1 MNNMNGQPYTVRRD
15 GAATYL
21 LDKFE
26 TLLQKA
32 AQVEEEKLNYDEA
45 KKIIAEAITLG
56 KIQKPK
62 ETKLNTLICVICKKE
77 FYGRFTK
84 YCSNSC
90 WHKATYKSTMNIID
104 ANCVWCGKGFK
115 KTRAKKTCSAECSHE
130 RTKHN
135 DRTRKR

>member
-1 MNNMNGQPYTVRRD
+1 MNGQPYTVRRD

-26 TLLQKA
+26 TLLKKS
-32 AQVEEEKLNYDEA
+32 ETIEKEKLNYEEA
-45 KKIIAEAITLG
+45 KQIIAQAISAG
-56 KIQKPK
+56 KIKKPK
-62 ETKLNTLICVICKKE
+62 ETKLKQLTCTICGKE

-90 WHKATYKSTMNIID
+90 WHRATYKSTMNIID
-104 ANCVWCGKGFK
+104 ATCVWCGKGFK
-115 KTRAKKTCSAECSHE
+115 KTRAKKTCSVECSYE
-130 RTKHN
+130 RTKQN